1 MTLTRKEVAAYFE
14 RSGGHPSRSLGQN
27 FVVDPNTVRRIA
39 RLAEVTADT
48 KVVEIGAG
56 LGSLTMALA
65 ETGASV
71 IAIEIDKW
79 LIDELR
85 TNVGALSKVTIVH
98 ADAMELDW
106 HALLPPEDGP
116 YVLVANL
123 PYNVATP
130 LICDLLD
137 GVPQIERMLVMVQ
150 KEVADRL
157 AAPPRSEFYG
167 AVSVK
172 VAYYAESKVVGVVPP
187 SVFLPQPKID
197 SGLVRIDRRPEP
209 AIPVAN
215 VSPDWL
221 FSVIKGG
228 FAQRRKMLRRALSG
242 VVSPEAFIAANVD
255 AQRRAEELDIIE
267 WGRLAVASYVPA
279 PASPIG
285 HLQ

>member
-27 FVVDPNTVRRIA
+27 FVVDPNTVRKIA
-39 RLAEVTADT
+39 RLADVTADT

-65 ETGASV
+65 ETGATV

-85 TNVGALSKVTIVH
+85 ANVGSLSNVTIVH

-137 GVPQIERMLVMVQ
+137 DVPQITRMLVMVQ

-197 SGLVRIDRRPEP
+197 SGLVRIDRRAEP
-209 AIPVAN
+209 AIPVADL
-215 VSPDWL
+215 SPEWL

-255 AQRRAEELDIIE
+255 SQRRAEELDITE

-279 PASPIG
+279 LPNPAVLDS
-285 HLQ
+285 